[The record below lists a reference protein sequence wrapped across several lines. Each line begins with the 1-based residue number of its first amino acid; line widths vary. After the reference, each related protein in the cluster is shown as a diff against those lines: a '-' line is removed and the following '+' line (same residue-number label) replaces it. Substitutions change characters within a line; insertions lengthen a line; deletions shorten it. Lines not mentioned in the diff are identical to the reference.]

1 MWRDPGRRTI
11 LAMLRRAALL
21 PLLACAA
28 ALPAAAQ
35 AAPPHRAVFDVQ
47 TFAQGSLKAHYHQ
60 EDPSGEMRDET
71 YKFDFSYEADYQDV
85 AIVDGRFT
93 ETGVR
98 PIQTGAVQLHDATV
112 IEKFSSGVSHTYV
125 CTDPDL
131 TFYDD
136 GQIAND
142 DFSSDVSTPLVW
154 RPASRM
160 VVMVACGSGQ
170 AAWHRE
176 FDLVLPGGEGQ
187 KPIGQGPV
195 DLRWDIPYEV
205 LRMDHFEQLVA
216 QEPFQKDIEM
226 CPGYVEDETVECALE
241 WSGKVIMDRVH
252 GGGGGGV
259 PVEDGNGDDVTE
271 VPPPPAPAPAPSPPA
286 PPVATG
292 PVTPPATS
300 TPTPA
305 IGPARLSRDRRR
317 ITFTVRCPT
326 ACSGTATAK
335 AASKPQRFAL
345 TAGARKT
352 ITLTLKKP
360 ARRGVKTTVSVAVTP
375 KAGGATTKTTLKA

>member
-1 MWRDPGRRTI
+1 
-11 LAMLRRAALL
+11 MLRRAALL
-21 PLLACAA
+21 PLVAATA

-35 AAPPHRAVFDVQ
+35 AAAAPPPHRAVFDVQ
-47 TFAQGSLKAHYHQ
+47 TFAQGSMKVHYHQ
-60 EDPSGEMRDET
+60 EDGSGELRDET
-71 YKFDFSYEADYQDV
+71 YNFDFSYESDYQDV
-85 AIVDGRFT
+85 AIVDGRFA

-98 PIQTGAVQLHDATV
+98 PIQTGALQLHDATV
-112 IEKFSSGVSHTYV
+112 HEKWANGQSRTYA
-125 CTDPDL
+125 CDDPDL

-160 VVMVACGSGQ
+160 VVMLACDSGQ
-170 AAWHRE
+170 SSWHRQ

-216 QEPFQKDIEM
+216 QEPFQKDLEM
-226 CPGYVEDETVECALE
+226 CPGYLDDVTVECALE

-252 GGGGGGV
+252 GGGGGGGV
-259 PVEDGNGDDVTE
+259 PVEDGNGDDVVV
-271 VPPPPAPAPAPSPPA
+271 VPPPPGPAPAPPA
-286 PPVATG
+286 PPVVTG
-292 PVTPPATS
+292 PRTTPPVTS
-300 TPTPA
+300 SLTPA

-317 ITFTVRCPT
+317 IAFTVSCPT

-335 AASKPQRFAL
+335 AAKRPQRFAL
-345 TAGARKT
+345 TAGARRT

-360 ARRGVKTTVSVAVTP
+360 ARRGTRTTISVAVTP
-375 KAGGATTKTTLKA
+375 KAGGAATRKTLKA